1 MRQIHFNRRASSP
14 VRQERA
20 YNFHFFLMY
29 SLVLDN
35 CVAICVLTVERTV
48 NCVLVILVPSP
59 EVGGNKKCLPPSSTQ
74 VWSKE
79 RIKG

>member
-1 MRQIHFNRRASSP
+1 MRQIHFSQLVSGP
-14 VRQERA
+14 VRQKCA
-20 YNFHFFLMY
+20 CNFDFFLMC

-48 NCVLVILVPSP
+48 NYILVILVPSP
-59 EVGGNKKCLPPSSTQ
+59 EVGSNKKCLPPASAQ
-74 VWSKE
+74 VWSKG